1 MSEPSST
8 FTEESIR
15 TSLHRR
21 LVVKHRKEADTV
33 VIDELGLCRGSAR
46 VDIAVVNGQLHG
58 YEIKSDRDSLRRL
71 SVQADLY
78 SRVFDRVTL
87 VCGQRH
93 VSRALDIVPPWWE
106 VLWIESTSQDPTFRT
121 AKRGRKNQER
131 DIRALAEL
139 LWLEEAMALLAQ
151 RNALR
156 GFRGKSR
163 ADLWDRVCELLGID
177 EVATAVRAHLKA
189 TAEKRGRRARRS

>member
-1 MSEPSST
+1 MSEPTRT

-21 LVVKHRKEADTV
+21 LVVKHREEADTV
-33 VIDELGLCRGSAR
+33 IIDELGLCRGSAR

-71 SVQADLY
+71 GVQANLY
-78 SRVFDRVTL
+78 SKVFDRVTL

-93 VSRALDIVPPWWE
+93 VSRALDFVPSWWE
-106 VLWIESTSQDPTFRT
+106 VLSIDSTSQDPKFRT
-121 AKRGRKNQER
+121 ARRGRKNQER

-151 RNALR
+151 RSALR
-156 GFRGKSR
+156 GFRGKPR
-163 ADLWDRVCELLGID
+163 ADLWNRVCELFGID
-177 EVATAVRAHLKA
+177 EVAAAVRAHLKA
-189 TAEKRGRRARRS
+189 TATKRGRRARPS